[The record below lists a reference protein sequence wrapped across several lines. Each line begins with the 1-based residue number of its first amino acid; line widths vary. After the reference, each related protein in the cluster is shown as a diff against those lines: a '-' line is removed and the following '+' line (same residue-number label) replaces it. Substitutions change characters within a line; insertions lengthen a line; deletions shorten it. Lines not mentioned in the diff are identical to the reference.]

1 MPEPPAETRECAPH
15 VLTMRPADAEDGM
28 AGQRSGRPTASGIA
42 RHTLSSAL
50 ACLAGAALLLVVTP
64 SLASAQMG
72 MLKKLKKAVSAPDSS
87 ARAKDSLAQI
97 AAGVLPESVKVGKGS
112 LLQRSGSVVSTASG
126 ALEQTTGIS
135 AKDAALAAT
144 GVGASN
150 LIAKKMGVD
159 PMSIGKAAV
168 ANAKMNAQQRAMQK
182 AAGGAGMTGMGTGIG
197 GLAGMPDAATIQAM
211 RQSMAAA
218 GSARA
223 RSTTGSANVGA
234 AGVPGLAGFTQ
245 ADAEAL
251 VAFQQEMMTVAMAAS
266 AGDERA
272 IARLDAWQ
280 ALTLKHQAE
289 IEQLSLT
296 ASAGD
301 PVAVQ
306 KLQQMQFTIMKE
318 WASTAG
324 TKNKLQKSKRP

>member
-1 MPEPPAETRECAPH
+1 MLA
-15 VLTMRPADAEDGM
+15 
-28 AGQRSGRPTASGIA
+28 AS
-42 RHTLSSAL
+42 
-50 ACLAGAALLLVVTP
+50 P
-64 SLASAQMG
+64 DMASAQMG
-72 MLKKLKKAVSAPDSS
+72 MLKKLKKAVTAPDSS

-97 AAGVLPESVKVGKGS
+97 AAGVLPESVKVNKGN
-112 LLQRSGSVVSTASG
+112 LLQRSGSVVSSASG

-182 AAGGAGMTGMGTGIG
+182 AAGGGGTPGMAPGVSGLGM
-197 GLAGMPDAATIQAM
+197 
-211 RQSMAAA
+211 
-218 GSARA
+218 
-223 RSTTGSANVGA
+223 
-234 AGVPGLAGFTQ
+234 AGVPGAAGFSQ

-266 AGDERA
+266 SGDERA
-272 IARLDAWQ
+272 KARLDAWQ
-280 ALTLKHQAE
+280 ALTLKHQPE
-289 IEQLSLT
+289 IERLSLT

-306 KLQQMQFTIMKE
+306 RLQQMQFTIMKE

-324 TKNKLQKSKRP
+324 AKSKLQKSKRP